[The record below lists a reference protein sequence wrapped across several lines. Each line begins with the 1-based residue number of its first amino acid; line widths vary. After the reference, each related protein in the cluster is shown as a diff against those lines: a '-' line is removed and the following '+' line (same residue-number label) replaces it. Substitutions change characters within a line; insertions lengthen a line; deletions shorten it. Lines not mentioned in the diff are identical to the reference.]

1 MKVVWVVRP
10 AEGGLLQHVQQLSEG
25 MSEFEI
31 VVVAPPSWSAGA
43 VSIGSYRSR
52 SPMGCG
58 PAKI

>member
-31 VVVAPPSWSAGA
+31 VVVAPPELEWLG
-43 VSIGSYRSR
+43 R
-52 SPMGCG
+52 
-58 PAKI
+58 